1 MRDKCFDEGM
11 IQAFFDG
18 ELEAG
23 LLEQVARHVSGCDP
37 CAMLMSDIEAE
48 SASVAAAF
56 EIENFEL
63 VPTERLRTKIF
74 TEIAVL
80 ENGQSSWLKKAAAA
94 LGFSGGFKWTSPSLA
109 AFASLIFVVGVVAF
123 VLTSKP
129 DIATDASLASNP
141 PANPTRAPQNES
153 KTSAPPVINTPAPAA
168 GDNGDDS
175 SARMVR
181 QASYVETRAPE
192 RIVKPPVGTQP
203 LQDEQRY
210 LSTINTL
217 KRSVDVRKDQMLKP
231 SNLVSYE
238 RDMAIVDDAIKKM
251 QKIARKNPK
260 DEASKQLLLASYQ
273 NKIDLLSAV
282 SDKTELMASLR

>member
-1 MRDKCFDEGM
+1 MRDRCFDEGM

-80 ENGQSSWLKKAAAA
+80 ENGQFSWLKKVASA

-109 AFASLIFVVGVVAF
+109 AFASLILVVGVVAF
-123 VLTSKP
+123 VLMSKP
-129 DIATDASLASNP
+129 GIATDAPLASNP
-141 PANPTRAPQNES
+141 PAKAPQSES
-153 KTSAPPVINTPAPAA
+153 KTTPPVINTPAPA
-168 GDNGDDS
+168 GDNGDDGGV
-175 SARMVR
+175 RVR

-192 RIVKPPVGTQP
+192 RIVKPLVGTQP